1 VQQLLIWLHILNGLL
16 INTEK
21 TTAMLFH
28 TRQIKSFLNP
38 KIIFEGMDIK
48 CKYETFLGLYLI
60 EDIKWDVYIKNFSY

>member
-1 VQQLLIWLHILNGLL
+1 M

-21 TTAMLFH
+21 TIAMLFH

-48 CKYETFLGLYLI
+48 YKHKTKFFLYPI
-60 EDIKWDVYIKNFSY
+60 EDIQGGA